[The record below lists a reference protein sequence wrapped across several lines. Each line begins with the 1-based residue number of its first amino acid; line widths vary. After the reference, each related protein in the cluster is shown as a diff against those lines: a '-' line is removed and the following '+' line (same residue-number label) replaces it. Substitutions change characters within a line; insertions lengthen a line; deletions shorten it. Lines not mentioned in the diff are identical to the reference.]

1 MAVVR
6 SYYPEFTEDQIVDLK
21 EKEFSSWLQ
30 YYVSDGV
37 SKGQS
42 FPTWLLEFSN
52 GPNYIAKSY
61 PRYCTRGYA
70 FRIYED
76 GTRRTTTDS
85 GISVQAGGVVY
96 YGILREILE
105 IRYPGM
111 LNMRCIAFLCD
122 WYDPVVGSGVRV
134 DQFGVTSI
142 DSRRRLLKY
151 DPFILASQA
160 DQVCY
165 INYPRVTRVN
175 DPWITVT
182 SVNPRG
188 QVYGVAAHEPL
199 QASRSCQMA
208 SVEHSLEVDLM
219 VDFTLFED
227 EIVHS
232 ESEES
237 VGEFDDDIDSIPSDY
252 STDSE

>member
-1 MAVVR
+1 M
-6 SYYPEFTEDQIVDLK
+6 
-21 EKEFSSWLQ
+21 
-30 YYVSDGV
+30 
-37 SKGQS
+37 
-42 FPTWLLEFSN
+42 
-52 GPNYIAKSY
+52 
-61 PRYCTRGYA
+61 
-70 FRIYED
+70 
-76 GTRRTTTDS
+76 
-85 GISVQAGGVVY
+85 
-96 YGILREILE
+96 
-105 IRYPGM
+105 
-111 LNMRCIAFLCD
+111 
-122 WYDPVVGSGVRV
+122 
-134 DQFGVTSI
+134 
-142 DSRRRLLKY
+142 
-151 DPFILASQA
+151 
-160 DQVCY
+160 
-165 INYPRVTRVN
+165 TRVN

-199 QASRSCQMA
+199 QASGSCQMA